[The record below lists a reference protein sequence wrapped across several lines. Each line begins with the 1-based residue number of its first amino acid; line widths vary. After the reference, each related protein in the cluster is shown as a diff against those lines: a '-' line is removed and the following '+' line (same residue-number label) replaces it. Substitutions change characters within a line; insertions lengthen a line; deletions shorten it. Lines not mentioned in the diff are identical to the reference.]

1 MDVGLYFDV
10 RNRGQSGSSTRL
22 HHEILDMCTAAES
35 FGADAVWFS
44 EHHLFDDEYL
54 SQPLTFAA
62 AVAARTARVRVGTA
76 VTLAPLHR
84 PVEIAEQAALVDVLS
99 GGRLELG
106 IGAGYRVP
114 EYELYAASAERRYTT
129 TDACA
134 MEIRELWS
142 RVTPRPVQTIPP
154 IWMGYLGPQGARRAG
169 LLGQRLL
176 TADARSWPPYR
187 DGLIEGGHDPSSG
200 RMGGLI
206 QAWCTDDPERD
217 WPRIAPYIG
226 YQVNSYMRHMVEGTD
241 RPVPPAVD
249 PNTLRSSDSRGIFRS
264 FYVGTPENVA
274 ARIRE
279 TTAEAPIRSVFLWAS
294 IGGMPTD
301 LTMQHI
307 ETVSTKL
314 VPLLS

>member
-22 HHEILDMCTAAES
+22 HHEVLDMCTAAES
-35 FGADAVWFS
+35 FGADSVWFS

-62 AVAARTARVRVGTA
+62 AVAARTARVRIGTA

-129 TDACA
+129 TATCA

-142 RVTPRPVQTIPP
+142 RITPKPVQTIPP

-169 LLGQRLL
+169 LLGQ
-176 TADARSWPPYR
+176 
-187 DGLIEGGHDPSSG
+187 

-226 YQVNSYMRHMVEGTD
+226 YQVNSYMRHMMEGTD
-241 RPVPPAVD
+241 RPGPPAVD
-249 PNTLRSSDSRGIFRS
+249 PNTLRSSDSRGMFRS

-279 TTAEAPIRSVFLWAS
+279 MTAGAPIRNVFLWAS
-294 IGGMPTD
+294 IGGLPTD
-301 LTMQHI
+301 LSMQHI